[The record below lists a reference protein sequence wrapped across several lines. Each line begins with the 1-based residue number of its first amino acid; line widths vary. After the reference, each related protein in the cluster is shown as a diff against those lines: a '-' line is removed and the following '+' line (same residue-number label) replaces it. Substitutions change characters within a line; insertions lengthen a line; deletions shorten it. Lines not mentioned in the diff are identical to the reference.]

1 MYINNIHPQYPFYY
15 LIIIIIIILII
26 IVFDLFFPS
35 IKAFRNCTLD
45 LIDEH
50 LHIRQRLKLHNA
62 WPVGVAIQ
70 QMATTAASGA
80 LIETTEEEEESTGES
95 EPGTLMMNEV
105 ITLLHSGIF
114 LADPSELED
123 LAL

>member
-1 MYINNIHPQYPFYY
+1 
-15 LIIIIIIILII
+15 
-26 IVFDLFFPS
+26 
-35 IKAFRNCTLD
+35 
-45 LIDEH
+45 
-50 LHIRQRLKLHNA
+50 
-62 WPVGVAIQ
+62 
-70 QMATTAASGA
+70 MATTAASGA